1 MLFLRDDIPSNLL
14 IIEEKPIESFY
25 VELNLRNRKWLVN
38 CSYNP
43 HKNSIRN
50 HLDRIRESLDLLS
63 SDYEKMIFLGDFN
76 VTDDEHHMKS
86 FCENY
91 DLKNLIRQP
100 TCYKKSSNPVCI
112 DLILENVPRSF
123 QSTCVVETGLSDF
136 HLMTLTVMR
145 KSFKKYQ
152 PKIMNYR
159 SYKNFSNEKY
169 RETLINN
176 LSKENFIN
184 NDDGFQRFCHISLDA
199 LNKHA
204 PRKKKHARGNQMPFF
219 NKELSKAIMT
229 RTKLRNS
236 LLQNRSE
243 ENRKR
248 YTKQRNFCVSLSRKT
263 KKRYYENVNEKFVVD
278 NKLFWKTV
286 KPLLSDNVAG
296 EDEIHLIENNEL
308 AKTDLETAEVLNNF
322 FSNIVQNLDISRYSN
337 GEPLVSNTNDA
348 TLKAILKYRNH
359 PSIIAILSKCK
370 DKGNFNFIEVHQK
383 QIEKEILKIDVNKA

>member
-1 MLFLRDDIPSNLL
+1 MFVSEDIPSNLL
-14 IIEEKPIESFY
+14 TIEEKPIESFY
-25 VELNLRNRKWLVN
+25 IELNVRNSKWLVN

-43 HKNSIRN
+43 HKNSIGN
-50 HLDRIRESLDLLS
+50 HLDRISESLDLLS

-91 DLKNLIRQP
+91 GLKNLIRQP
-100 TCYKKSSNPVCI
+100 TCYKNPSNPVCI
-112 DLILENVPRSF
+112 DLILTNAPRSF
-123 QSTCVVETGLSDF
+123 QSTCLVETGLSDF

-152 PKIMNYR
+152 PKIINYR

-229 RTKLRNS
+229 RTKLRNIF
-236 LLQNRSE
+236 LQNRSE
-243 ENRKR
+243 ENRIR
-248 YTKQRNFCVSLSRKT
+248 YTKQRNFCVSLLRKT
-263 KKRYYENVNEKFVVD
+263 KKRYYENLNEKFVVD

-286 KPLLSDNVAG
+286 KPLLSDN
-296 EDEIHLIENNEL
+296 EL
-308 AKTDLETAEVLNNF
+308 VKTDVRL
-322 FSNIVQNLDISRYSN
+322 
-337 GEPLVSNTNDA
+337 
-348 TLKAILKYRNH
+348 
-359 PSIIAILSKCK
+359 LS
-370 DKGNFNFIEVHQK
+370 
-383 QIEKEILKIDVNKA
+383 